1 MARPAAGRSRTASG
15 PPSDAGAF
23 FGALAAEGSHPLLRG
38 EAGTLRFDLTGGAK
52 LERWYVTVSDGTIS
66 VSRRGVPVDTVVR
79 LAEGL
84 FDQIIRG
91 TQNAMASQLRGSVEV
106 EGDLHLMM
114 VFQRLFPGPP
124 SSTGRRDPIEGR
136 TVTDRSRR

>member
-1 MARPAAGRSRTASG
+1 
-15 PPSDAGAF
+15 
-23 FGALAAEGSHPLLRG
+23 LLEG

-52 LERWYVTVSDGTIS
+52 LERWYVTVSDGTITA
-66 VSRRGVPVDTVVR
+66 SRRGGRVDTVVR
-79 LAEGL
+79 VGQDL

>member
-1 MARPAAGRSRTASG
+1 MASRTSAPATVTDVG
-15 PPSDAGAF
+15 WSDAGSF
-23 FGALAAEGSHPLLRG
+23 FNALATEGGVPLLRG
-38 EAGTLRFDLTGGAK
+38 ESGTLRFDLTGGAK
-52 LERWYVTVSDGTIS
+52 LERWYVTVADGVVTA
-66 VSRRGVPVDTVVR
+66 SRRGGHVDTVVR
-79 LAEGL
+79 MDRPL

-91 TQNAMASQLRGSVEV
+91 TQNAMASQLRGSVDV

-136 TVTDRSRR
+136 TVTARIRR

>member
-1 MARPAAGRSRTASG
+1 MARSVPSRRPASDADW
-15 PPSDAGAF
+15 SDAGSF
-23 FGALAAEGSHPLLRG
+23 FNALAAAGSLPILRG
-38 EAGTLRFDLTGGAK
+38 ESGTLRFDLRGGPK
-52 LERWYVTVSDGTIS
+52 LERWYVTVADGVVTA
-66 VSRRGVPVDTVVR
+66 SRRGGHVDTVVR
-79 LAEGL
+79 MDRPL

-91 TQNAMASQLRGSVEV
+91 TQNAMASQLRGSVDV

-136 TVTDRSRR
+136 TVTARIRR